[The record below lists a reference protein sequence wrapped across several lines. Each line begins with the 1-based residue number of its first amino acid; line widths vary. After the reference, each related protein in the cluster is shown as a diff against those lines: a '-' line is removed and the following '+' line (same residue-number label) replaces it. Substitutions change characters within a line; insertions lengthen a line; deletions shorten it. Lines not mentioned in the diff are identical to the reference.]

1 MIGLL
6 RVDGTCPPPSSS
18 STTKRTSAAPC
29 AWCWKGEGFAVEEAS
44 SGEEALAR
52 LPDIGADVML
62 LDVQL
67 PGMSGLET
75 LERLRTNRASGGP
88 PKSSRAPAEPPH
100 PTVIMISGHA
110 TLADAVRAV
119 KAGAY
124 DLLEKP
130 LDRERLLVT
139 IRNALE
145 RRAMASEVAGL
156 RALADERFEMVGRSA
171 PMQALYAQIVKVAP
185 TRTRVLIT
193 GESGTGKELIA
204 RAVHRESPLRD
215 QPFVKVNC
223 AAIPPELI
231 ESELFGHE
239 RGAFTG
245 ATARKRGLFE
255 MADGGTIFLDE
266 IGDMILSA
274 QAKVLRVLQSGE
286 FTRVG
291 GEQTFKVDV
300 RVIAATNRDLQA
312 AVTAGQFREDL
323 YFRLAVVPLRAP
335 PLRDRADDIPLLCAA
350 FIESTCRENGMR
362 QKPISDEAVAMLAA
376 YPWPGNVRELRNVIE
391 RLVIL
396 SEESI
401 GVGDLPEEILA
412 EVERSRRERAAPGGG
427 STSALPRIEL
437 PPEARALPL
446 REFRDHVEREY
457 IRAKLDENGWNISR
471 TAGCWAS
478 NAPTCTRRCG
488 RWGWAAKTDDSA
500 PDGRPLSARSWVRPA
515 WRWGRSEPMRCAPVS
530 RPRCWRSIGRGCCI
544 TWSTRSR

>member
-1 MIGLL
+1 MPSTVLI
-6 RVDGTCPPPSSS
+6 VDDE
-18 STTKRTSAAPC
+18 KNIRRTVRMVLE
-29 AWCWKGEGFAVEEAS
+29 GEGFAVEEAS

-52 LPDIGADVML
+52 IPDIGADVIL

-67 PGMSGLET
+67 PGMSGLDT
-75 LERLRTNRASGGP
+75 IERVAKLKIP
-88 PKSSRAPAEPPH
+88 DPQ

-124 DLLEKP
+124 DLIEKP
-130 LDRERLLVT
+130 LDRERLIVAL
-139 IRNALE
+139 RNALE
-145 RRAMASEVAGL
+145 RRAMAREMAGL

-171 PMQALYAQIVKVAP
+171 VMAALCAQIAKVAP

-204 RAVHRESPLRD
+204 RAIHRESALRD
-215 QPFVKVNC
+215 RPFVKVNC

-255 MADGGTIFLDE
+255 IADGGTIFLDE
-266 IGDMILSA
+266 IGDMIASA

-291 GEQTFKVDV
+291 GEQTLKVDV
-300 RVIAATNRDLQA
+300 RVVAATNRDLPG
-312 AVTAGQFREDL
+312 AVAAGQFREDL

-335 PLRDRADDIPLLCAA
+335 PLRDRGDDIPLLSATFTEAA
-350 FIESTCRENGMR
+350 CRENGM
-362 QKPISDEAVAMLAA
+362 KVKVISPEAVAMLAA

-401 GVGDLPEEILA
+401 GVGDLPEEIVE
-412 EVERSRRERAAPGGG
+412 EVARQQREQTADLP
-427 STSALPRIEL
+427 SQALPRVEL
-437 PPEARALPL
+437 SAEARALPL
-446 REFRDHVEREY
+446 REFRDHMEREY
-457 IRAKLDENGWNISR
+457 IRMKLDENGWNISR
-471 TAGCWAS
+471 TASLLGIERTNLHKKMRS
-478 NAPTCTRRCG
+478 LG
-488 RWGWAAKTDDSA
+488 
-500 PDGRPLSARSWVRPA
+500 LSRDERTPGS
-515 WRWGRSEPMRCAPVS
+515 
-530 RPRCWRSIGRGCCI
+530 
-544 TWSTRSR
+544 

>member
-1 MIGLL
+1 MPSTVLI
-6 RVDGTCPPPSSS
+6 VDDE
-18 STTKRTSAAPC
+18 KNIRRTVRMVLE
-29 AWCWKGEGFAVEEAS
+29 GEGFAVEEAS

-52 LPDIGADVML
+52 LPDVGADLML

-67 PGMSGLET
+67 PGISGLET
-75 LERLRTNRASGGP
+75 LERLGITTPGGAGGAGAPRGASSTAVRG
-88 PKSSRAPAEPPH
+88 AEPAP

-119 KAGAY
+119 KLGAY

-130 LDRERLLVT
+130 LDRERMLVT
-139 IRNALE
+139 LRNALE
-145 RRAMASEVAGL
+145 RRAMAREVAGL
-156 RALADERFEMVGRSA
+156 RAQADERLEMVGRSA
-171 PMQALYAQIVKVAP
+171 PMQALYAQIVKVAA
-185 TRTRVLIT
+185 TRARVLIT

-204 RAVHRESPLRD
+204 RAIHRESPLSKHE
-215 QPFVKVNC
+215 FVKVNC

-245 ATARKRGLFE
+245 ATARKRGHFE
-255 MADGGTIFLDE
+255 VADGGTIFLDE
-266 IGDMILSA
+266 IGDMIPSA

-291 GEQTFKVDV
+291 GEQTLKVDV

-312 AVTAGQFREDL
+312 DVAAGKFREDL

-350 FIESTCRENGMR
+350 FVEATSRENGMR
-362 QKPISDEAVAMLAA
+362 PKPLAPEAVAILAA

-401 GVGDLPEEILA
+401 GIGDLPEEIVA
-412 EVERSRRERAAPGGG
+412 EVERGRREQAASGRPDGEA
-427 STSALPRIEL
+427 ALPRIEL

-457 IRAKLDENGWNISR
+457 IRARLDENGWNISR
-471 TAGCWAS
+471 TAGLLGIERTNLHKKMRS
-478 NAPTCTRRCG
+478 LGLG
-488 RWGWAAKTDDSA
+488 RQDH
-500 PDGRPLSARSWVRPA
+500 R
-515 WRWGRSEPMRCAPVS
+515 
-530 RPRCWRSIGRGCCI
+530 
-544 TWSTRSR
+544 

>member
-1 MIGLL
+1 M
-6 RVDGTCPPPSSS
+6 S
-18 STTKRTSAAPC
+18 STILIVDDEKNIRRTVRMVLE
-29 AWCWKGEGFAVEEAS
+29 GEGFGVEEAS

-52 LPDIGADVML
+52 LPDVGADVML

-67 PGMSGLET
+67 PGISGLET
-75 LERLRTNRASGGP
+75 IEKLAKLKVP
-88 PKSSRAPAEPPH
+88 DPL

-124 DLLEKP
+124 DLIEKP
-130 LDRERLLVT
+130 LDRERLIVAL
-139 IRNALE
+139 RNALE
-145 RRAMASEVAGL
+145 RRAMAREVEGL
-156 RALADERFEMVGRSA
+156 RALAHERFEMLGNSA
-171 PMQALYAQIVKVAP
+171 PMAALFAQIAKVAP

-204 RAVHRESPLRD
+204 RAVHRSSALANKD
-215 QPFVKVNC
+215 FVKVNC

-245 ATARKRGLFE
+245 ATSRKRGLFE
-255 MADGGTIFLDE
+255 IADGGTIFLDE
-266 IGDMILSA
+266 IGDMIASA

-291 GEQTFKVDV
+291 GEQTLKIDV

-312 AVTAGQFREDL
+312 AVAAGTFREDL

-335 PLRDRADDIPLLCAA
+335 PLRDRAEDIPLLCAA
-350 FIESTCRENGMR
+350 FVEQSCRENGM
-362 QKPISDEAVAMLAA
+362 KAKAISPEAVAALAD

-396 SEESI
+396 SDDAI
-401 GVGDLPEEILA
+401 GMGDLPEEIVA
-412 EVERSRRERAAPGGG
+412 EAARARREAAAATSSASG
-427 STSALPRIEL
+427 TSALPRLEL

-446 REFRDHVEREY
+446 REFRDHMEREY
-457 IRAKLDENGWNISR
+457 IRLKLDENGWNISR
-471 TAGCWAS
+471 TANLLSIERTNLHKKMRALGLAREGTPGP
-478 NAPTCTRRCG
+478 APTGTPPTG
-488 RWGWAAKTDDSA
+488 GAGGSSGPTGGAGGPSGTS
-500 PDGRPLSARSWVRPA
+500 G
-515 WRWGRSEPMRCAPVS
+515 PM
-530 RPRCWRSIGRGCCI
+530 
-544 TWSTRSR
+544 

>member
-1 MIGLL
+1 MPSTILI
-6 RVDGTCPPPSSS
+6 VDDE
-18 STTKRTSAAPC
+18 KNIRRTVRMVLE
-29 AWCWKGEGFAVEEAS
+29 GEGFAVEEAS

-52 LPDIGADVML
+52 LPDVGADVML

-67 PGMSGLET
+67 PGISGLDT
-75 LERLRTNRASGGP
+75 IERVAKLKMADP
-88 PKSSRAPAEPPH
+88 L

-130 LDRERLLVT
+130 LDRERLMVAL
-139 IRNALE
+139 RNALE
-145 RRAMASEVAGL
+145 RRVLAREVAGL
-156 RALADERFEMVGRSA
+156 RALSDERSEMVGRSA
-171 PMQALYAQIVKVAP
+171 PMAALHAQIAKVAP

-204 RAVHRESPLRD
+204 RAVHRSSALAEK
-215 QPFVKVNC
+215 PFIKVNC

-245 ATARKRGLFE
+245 AMARKRGLFE

-266 IGDMILSA
+266 IGDMIASA

-291 GEQTFKVDV
+291 GEQTLKIEV
-300 RVIAATNRDLQA
+300 RVVAATNRDLQA
-312 AVTAGQFREDL
+312 AVAAGTFREDL

-350 FIESTCRENGMR
+350 FIEQACRENGI
-362 QKPISDEAVAMLAA
+362 KPKAMSDDTVAVLAA

-396 SEESI
+396 SDESI
-401 GVGDLPEEILA
+401 GMGDLPEEIVDEA
-412 EVERSRRERAAPGGG
+412 ARARREAATASAGGA
-427 STSALPRIEL
+427 ALPRLEL

-446 REFRDHVEREY
+446 REFRDHMEREY
-457 IRAKLDENGWNISR
+457 IRLKLDDNGWNISR
-471 TAGCWAS
+471 TANLLGIERTNLHKKMRALGLGRE
-478 NAPTCTRRCG
+478 NAG
-488 RWGWAAKTDDSA
+488 GGAAA
-500 PDGRPLSARSWVRPA
+500 GPDGGGASGPGGPLGQA
-515 WRWGRSEPMRCAPVS
+515 
-530 RPRCWRSIGRGCCI
+530 
-544 TWSTRSR
+544 

>member
-1 MIGLL
+1 MPSTVFI
-6 RVDGTCPPPSSS
+6 VDDE
-18 STTKRTSAAPC
+18 KNIRRTVRMVLE
-29 AWCWKGEGFAVEEAS
+29 GEGFNVEEAS

-67 PGMSGLET
+67 PGISGLEAI
-75 LERLRTNRASGGP
+75 ERISKL
-88 PKSSRAPAEPPH
+88 KSTEPQ
-100 PTVIMISGHA
+100 PTVIIISGHA

-124 DLLEKP
+124 DILEKP
-130 LDRERLLVT
+130 LDRERLIVAL
-139 IRNALE
+139 RNALE
-145 RRAMASEVAGL
+145 RRAMVREVAGL
-156 RALADERFEMVGRSA
+156 RALTDERFEMVGRSGG
-171 PMQALYAQIVKVAP
+171 MNALYAQIAKVAP

-204 RAVHRESPLRD
+204 RAVHKESALRA
-215 QPFVKVNC
+215 QPFIKVNC

-245 ATARKRGLFE
+245 AAGRKRGLFE
-255 MADGGTIFLDE
+255 QADGGTIFLDE
-266 IGDMILSA
+266 IGDMIASA

-291 GEQTFKVDV
+291 GEQTLKVEV
-300 RVIAATNRDLQA
+300 RVIAATNRDLPA
-312 AVTAGQFREDL
+312 AVAAGQFREDL

-335 PLRDRADDIPLLCAA
+335 PLRDRSDDIPLLCAS
-350 FIESTCRENGMR
+350 FIDASCRENGM
-362 QKPISDEAVAMLAA
+362 KPKAISEEAVAILTQ

-396 SEESI
+396 SEESV

-412 EVERSRRERAAPGGG
+412 EASRRKREV
-427 STSALPRIEL
+427 TSASPALPKVEL

-446 REFRDHVEREY
+446 REFRDHMEREY
-457 IRAKLDENGWNISR
+457 IRIKLEENGWNISR
-471 TAGCWAS
+471 TANILGIERTNLHKKMRSLGLAREGS
-478 NAPTCTRRCG
+478 
-488 RWGWAAKTDDSA
+488 AAAAAMAAAAAADDDKPES
-500 PDGRPLSARSWVRPA
+500 
-515 WRWGRSEPMRCAPVS
+515 
-530 RPRCWRSIGRGCCI
+530 
-544 TWSTRSR
+544 